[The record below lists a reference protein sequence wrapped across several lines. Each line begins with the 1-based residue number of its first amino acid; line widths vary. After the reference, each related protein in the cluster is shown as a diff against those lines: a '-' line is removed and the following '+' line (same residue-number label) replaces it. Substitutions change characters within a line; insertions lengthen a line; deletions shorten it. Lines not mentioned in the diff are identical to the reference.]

1 MQFKRRKNMKKLN
14 SIIVTAAVL
23 AGVLGL
29 APRVFAEEVAHPHAK
44 AAAYE
49 QKAADLDAVVAEH
62 KAMKKAGMTDKT
74 PVSVRQKMEKH
85 CDAIITDAAKL
96 RDDYR
101 AFATWH
107 KMQGMEGKGK

>member
-1 MQFKRRKNMKKLN
+1 MKRLN
-14 SIIVTAAVL
+14 SIIVSAAVF
-23 AGVLGL
+23 AGVLGF
-29 APRVFAEEVAHPHAK
+29 APRAFAEEIANPHDK

-49 QKAADLDAVVAEH
+49 QKAAELDAVVAEH

-107 KMQGMEGKGK
+107 KMQGMEEKGK